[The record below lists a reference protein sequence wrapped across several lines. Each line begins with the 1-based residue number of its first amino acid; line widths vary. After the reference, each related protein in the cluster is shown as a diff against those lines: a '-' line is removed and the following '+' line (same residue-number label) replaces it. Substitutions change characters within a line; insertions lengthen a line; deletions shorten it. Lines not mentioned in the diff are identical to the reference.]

1 MEGKGKA
8 ATEGVQEGH
17 SVITFL
23 KIGLNVINV

>member
-1 MEGKGKA
+1 MEGKAA

>member
-1 MEGKGKA
+1 MGVQAA